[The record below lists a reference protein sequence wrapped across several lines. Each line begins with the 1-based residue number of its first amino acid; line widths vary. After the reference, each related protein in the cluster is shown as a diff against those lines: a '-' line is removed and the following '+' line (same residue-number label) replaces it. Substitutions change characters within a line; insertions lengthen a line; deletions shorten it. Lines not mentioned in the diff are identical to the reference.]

1 MLSRTDVLRKLLEI
15 RKSIYNKEL
24 TLKTPPSIE
33 DVKIRKE
40 LDGLI
45 IDVIGDFLSESDREF
60 VDKIVLK
67 AICGEITIE
76 MALVAI
82 KEIVMAYYSEE
93 NGYNKSYQ
101 IGKEKSYEKKLAG
114 YYQKR
119 YR

>member
-15 RKSIYNKEL
+15 RKLVYNKEL
-24 TLKTPPSIE
+24 TLKNPPSIE
-33 DVKIRKE
+33 DIKIKKE

-45 IDVIGDFLSESDREF
+45 IEVIGDFLSESDREF

-67 AICGEITIE
+67 FICGEITIE

-82 KEIVMAYYSEE
+82 KEIVMAYYTEE
-93 NGYNKSYQ
+93 KGYNKSYQ
-101 IGKEKSYEKKLAG
+101 IEKEKNYEKKLAG

>member
-24 TLKTPPSIE
+24 TLEIPPSIE
-33 DVKIRKE
+33 DIKIRKE
-40 LDGLI
+40 LDRLI
-45 IDVIGDFLSESDREF
+45 IDVIGDFLSERDKEF
-60 VDKIVLK
+60 IDKIVLK
-67 AICGEITIE
+67 AVCGEISID

-82 KEIVMAYYSEE
+82 KEIVMAYYSED
-93 NGYNKSYQ
+93 NVYNKSYQ
-101 IGKEKSYEKKLAG
+101 IRKEQKPEKKLAG